1 MRQVRASVAVG
12 GVVRQVVL
20 TLDVKHRPLRAALGV
35 LACVLTAL
43 LYQRTLDHPFV
54 FDDRAA
60 VLLNPSL
67 IDAWSFRAALLLNPA
82 RSAVNLSFA
91 LDRAFWG
98 FSSFGYH
105 ITNGILHVAVVGL
118 FFACCTR
125 ALADA
130 GPRDQGTRDQ
140 GTDWPAFFAATVFG
154 VHPLM
159 SSTVLYVSARSDL
172 LCAVGFLLAL
182 LFARR
187 AIVSSSAAAGLLA
200 ALCGLVALASGPAA
214 AALPLVVLAY
224 DAWILRDRGWP
235 RRATRIY
242 LPAMAAIVI
251 AGAWQARAVLSAD
264 RTPPRGLL
272 ANLLTESIVIWRYV
286 RLLVAPYGQS
296 MIHDVHWTRSPVD
309 PLGVCAVALLGIS
322 IVSAVRIRRTRPLV
336 AFGVVWFAA
345 ALAPTS
351 TILPLRDAMSE
362 HRAYVAAA
370 GLLLAAA
377 SVLARLLASSRVA
390 RAIAVAGLVLCG
402 ASTLARTRVWDD
414 PLTLWR
420 EAIDRAPGSWQ
431 AHLGYADV
439 LRELDQCAP
448 AREEY
453 RTALQLYPANA
464 DARRG
469 LERCP

>member
-1 MRQVRASVAVG
+1 MPTVRHSALG
-12 GVVRQVVL
+12 I
-20 TLDVKHRPLRAALGV
+20 DVKTPPLRAALGV
-35 LACVLTAL
+35 LACTLTAL

-67 IDAWSFRAALLLNPA
+67 IDAWSLRAALLLNPA
-82 RSAVNLSFA
+82 RSVVNLSFA

-105 ITNGILHVAVVGL
+105 ITNGILHVVVVGL
-118 FFACCTR
+118 FFGCCTR

-130 GPRDQGTRDQ
+130 DTSESE
-140 GTDWPAFFAATVFG
+140 WPAFFAATVFG

-172 LCAVGFLLAL
+172 LCAAGFLLSL
-182 LFARR
+182 MFARR
-187 AIVSSSAAAGLLA
+187 AIVMSSPPAGLFA
-200 ALCGLVALASGPAA
+200 AFCGLFALASGPTA

-235 RRATRIY
+235 RRAMRIY
-242 LPAMAAIVI
+242 LPAMAAIAV
-251 AGAWQARAVLSAD
+251 AGIWQARAVLSAN
-264 RTPPRGLL
+264 RMPPRGLI
-272 ANLLTESIVIWRYV
+272 ANLLTESIVIWRYL
-286 RLLVAPYGQS
+286 RLLLAPYGQS
-296 MIHDVHWTRSPVD
+296 MIHDVHWARSPAD
-309 PLGVCAVALLGIS
+309 PLGLCAVALLGIS
-322 IVSAVRIRRTRPLV
+322 IVTAIRVRHSRPLV
-336 AFGVVWFAA
+336 AFGIVWFAA

-362 HRAYVAAA
+362 HRAYFAAA
-370 GLLLAAA
+370 GLFLAAA
-377 SVLARLLASSRVA
+377 SVLARLLASSRLA
-390 RAIAVAGLVLCG
+390 RAIAVAALLLCG
-402 ASTLARTRVWDD
+402 VLTLARTRVWDD
-414 PLTLWR
+414 PLTLWT

-431 AHLGYADV
+431 AHLGYADA
-439 LRELDQCAP
+439 LRELDRCGP